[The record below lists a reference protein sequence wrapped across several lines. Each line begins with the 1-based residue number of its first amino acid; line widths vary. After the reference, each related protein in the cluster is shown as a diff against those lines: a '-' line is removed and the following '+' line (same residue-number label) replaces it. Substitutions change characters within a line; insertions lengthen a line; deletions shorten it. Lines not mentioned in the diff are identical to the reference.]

1 MKQRTC
7 LVLGC
12 LMVAVTAA
20 GTVPKAEFAGLTVD
34 SRVGELLNHPA
45 FAGFADRILPRAD
58 LEVDRDAKLSTIAS
72 LLPYHEHVDPPEVVR
87 GLNRLIDDAN
97 AGRQV
102 FFDFYT
108 ETEKQREPSKAQ
120 TGLFFLRARPGAPF
134 AVIAPGGGFSY
145 VGSVHE
151 GFPYALQINQRGHN
165 AFVLRYRVGQG
176 GTVATED
183 LAAALS
189 YIFRNA
195 GALEVTTSDFSV
207 WGSSA
212 GARMAAAIGTHGV
225 ARFGGDALPK
235 PSAVV
240 IAYTGHS
247 DYSAD
252 DPPTFA
258 VVGQRDRI
266 ASPSTM
272 ERRVQALRRAGVAVA
287 FRNYPALG
295 HGFGTGTGTNAQGWI
310 DEAVDF
316 WERAQRQPAPEP
328 R

>member
-1 MKQRTC
+1 
-7 LVLGC
+7 
-12 LMVAVTAA
+12 MVAAA
-20 GTVPKAEFAGLTVD
+20 APGASSKAEFARLTVD
-34 SRVGELLNHPA
+34 SRIGELVNHPA
-45 FAGFADRILPRAD
+45 FAGFADRILPRTD
-58 LEVDRDAKLSTIAS
+58 REVDHDAKLSTIAS
-72 LLPYHEHVDPPEVVR
+72 QLPYHEHVDPPEVVR
-87 GLNRLIDDAN
+87 GLNRLIDDAS
-97 AGRQV
+97 AGRQL

-108 ETEKQREPSKAQ
+108 EAEKQREPSKAQ
-120 TGLFFLRARPGAPF
+120 TGLFFLRGRPGAPF

-189 YIFRNA
+189 HIFRNA
-195 GALEVTTSDFSV
+195 GALGVSTKDFSV

-225 ARFGGDALPK
+225 ARFGGDTLPK

-258 VVGQRDRI
+258 VVGERDRI

-272 ERRVQALRRAGVAVA
+272 ERRVQALRRAGVVA
-287 FRNYPALG
+287 EFRNYPALG
-295 HGFGTGTGTNAQGWI
+295 HGFGTGTGTSAQGWI

-316 WERAQRQPAPEP
+316 WERARRQPAPLS